1 MHEATLVAGILRIVE
16 DEARKHNAT
25 RIVAVKLDVGL
36 LACVEEQT
44 LAGCFEIFAE
54 GTIADQARLD
64 MRRVPLDCHCT
75 ECGHAFT
82 LEKRSFACPLCDSR
96 EISFT
101 GGHGCAISAIEVD
114 RAVSA

>member
-1 MHEATLVAGILRIVE
+1 MSGILRIVE
-16 DEARKHNAT
+16 EEARKHDAT

-54 GTIADQARLD
+54 GTLAENARLD
-64 MRRVPLDCHCT
+64 IRRVPLDCRCK

-82 LEKRSFACPLCDSR
+82 LEKRSFTCPNCDGR

-101 GGHGCAISAIEVD
+101 GGHGCAISAIEVSGAD
-114 RAVSA
+114 VH